1 MFPLRDDRPT
11 YSAPVVT
18 TLLIVACALVF
29 FFELSLDEYS
39 RDYFINQYGLVP
51 SHMRPVTLISSM
63 FLHGGWMHIIGNM
76 LFLWAFGKS
85 LEDAM
90 GHTGKFLIFYVICG
104 VAAGITHVFFS
115 IPASRFRPS
124 GPAARSRGVMGAY
137 LVTFPRA
144 KIHTLVFL
152 FFFVTMADIPAAF
165 ILVYWFLTQLLSGYG
180 SIAHTHVTEGG
191 VAWFAHVGGFITRDD
206 PRPLHGRPH
215 PLLPRHATSTGYP
228 VPPAIWSPVPLF
240 TRWRNMLDLLA
251 IAAHPD
257 DVEQT
262 CGGTMLRMAEAG
274 YRTGI
279 IDLTAGDTGSSG
291 LARHPGIG
299 IF

>member
-11 YSAPVVT
+11 YSAPIVT

-51 SHMRPVTLISSM
+51 AHMRPVTLITSM

-90 GHTGKFLIFYVICG
+90 GHAKFLAFYLICG
-104 VAAGITHVFFS
+104 VAAGITHVFFNPG
-115 IPASRFRPS
+115 ITLPTVGAS
-124 GPAARSRGVMGAY
+124 GAIAGVMGAY

-152 FFFVTMADIPAAF
+152 FIFVTMADIPAAF

-180 SIAHTHVTEGG
+180 SIAHTHVTDGG
-191 VAWFAHVGGFITRDD
+191 VAWFAHIGGFITGMILVRFMGARTRYFPRRDI
-206 PRPLHGRPH
+206 
-215 PLLPRHATSTGYP
+215 Y
-228 VPPAIWSPVPLF
+228 W
-240 TRWRNMLDLLA
+240 
-251 IAAHPD
+251 
-257 DVEQT
+257 
-262 CGGTMLRMAEAG
+262 
-274 YRTGI
+274 
-279 IDLTAGDTGSSG
+279 
-291 LARHPGIG
+291 
-299 IF
+299 

>member
-11 YSAPVVT
+11 YTPPIVT

-39 RDYFINQYGLVP
+39 RDYFISQYGLVP
-51 SHMRPVTLISSM
+51 AHMRPVTLISSM

-85 LEDAM
+85 LEDSM
-90 GHTGKFLIFYVICG
+90 GHSKFLAFYMICG
-104 VAAGITHVFFS
+104 VAASITHVFFN
-115 IPASRFRPS
+115 PGVTLPTVGAS
-124 GPAARSRGVMGAY
+124 GAIAGVMGAY

-165 ILVYWFLTQLLSGYG
+165 ILVYWFLTQLFSGYG

-191 VAWFAHVGGFITRDD
+191 VAWFAHIGGFITGMILVRFMGARTRYFPRRDI
-206 PRPLHGRPH
+206 
-215 PLLPRHATSTGYP
+215 Y
-228 VPPAIWSPVPLF
+228 W
-240 TRWRNMLDLLA
+240 
-251 IAAHPD
+251 
-257 DVEQT
+257 
-262 CGGTMLRMAEAG
+262 
-274 YRTGI
+274 
-279 IDLTAGDTGSSG
+279 
-291 LARHPGIG
+291 
-299 IF
+299 